1 MTSSQA
7 AQAVELE
14 QPPLVHRRRSEPVRA
29 GILTINPWLG
39 RKLSFVT
46 TLGSAVSHSL
56 LRVSLIET
64 GQFFFFTDAVTLG
77 AAVHDFDVILIRR
90 HQNRLE
96 SAFSL

>member
-1 MTSSQA
+1 MTSSQT

-14 QPPLVHRRRSEPVRA
+14 QPPLVHRRRCEPVQA
-29 GILTINPWLG
+29 GILIINPWLG
-39 RKLSFVT
+39 LKLSFVA

-64 GQFFFFTDAVTLG
+64 GQFFFSTDAATLG
-77 AAVHDFDVILIRR
+77 AAVHDFDVILLLR
-90 HQNRLE
+90 HQNRLK

>member
-29 GILTINPWLG
+29 GILTIKPWLG

-64 GQFFFFTDAVTLG
+64 GQF
-77 AAVHDFDVILIRR
+77 
-90 HQNRLE
+90 
-96 SAFSL
+96 SSSLMP